1 MVVALEHLAST
12 YADNMLY
19 ARDDGNG
26 LRGSHVVIGGT
37 PASTSTGGSLYLR
50 HRGALPARAS

>member
-37 PASTSTGGSLYLR
+37 PASTSTGGSLY
-50 HRGALPARAS
+50 GTAMWSTTSSS